1 MKETKF
7 SEVIESLFKG
17 METVLSTDTVI
28 GEPKQI
34 GDTIIVPII
43 DVAFGVGANSGSK
56 EKSDIGLGGMG
67 GKITP
72 SAVLVIQGDKIK
84 LVNVKNQETSTKIL
98 DMIPDIV
105 EKITTKT
112 KKDDIT
118 EEDVKRAAFG
128 EEN

>member
-105 EKITTKT
+105 DKITTKT
-112 KKDDIT
+112 KKNDIT